1 MRPTARDFCELIC
14 KCNSRKFTD
23 FLQDGF
29 SGMFVVLKYIKET
42 KGEISAGDIS
52 QNFCVSTARTAVI
65 LSNLEKK
72 GYITKT
78 KSPVDARKTLVQLTH
93 QGNQAI
99 LKREED
105 IISMVD
111 SLLDKLSEQEA
122 QNFYNIIKKI
132 ITH

>member
-1 MRPTARDFCELIC
+1 MKPTARDFCELIC

-78 KSPVDARKTLVQLTH
+78 KSPVDARKTLVHLTEN
-93 QGNQAI
+93 GRKA
-99 LKREED
+99 LKEREQQVVCV
-105 IISMVD
+105 ID
-111 SLLDKLSEQEA
+111 SLIKKLTDEEV
-122 QNFYNIIKKI
+122 QNFYHIIEKLI
-132 ITH
+132 S